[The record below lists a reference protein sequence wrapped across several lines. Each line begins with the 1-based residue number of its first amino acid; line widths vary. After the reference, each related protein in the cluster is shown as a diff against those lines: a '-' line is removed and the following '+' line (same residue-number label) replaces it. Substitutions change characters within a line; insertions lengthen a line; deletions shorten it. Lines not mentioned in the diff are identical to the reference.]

1 MASRRVKLAL
11 AGGAVAT
18 LAAVVSFGP
27 IVRHE
32 AARVAERYGAVVAID
47 EVRPSLHGVKL
58 RGVDVSLAEVPSAHL
73 RFETVDVALG
83 WSGKKVTLQGG
94 DVSAVGPREV
104 VLREAEQ
111 WQKRYLAKPSAGGG
125 ESSSSGRTDAE
136 FEGLRIAWQDRKD
149 VPTESVRASD
159 VNFARQEGKV
169 GLSAAEATI
178 TVGPVSVAVQGGHL
192 TLIKQQEGGYRVAAL
207 SARSLDATLTLPAPL
222 EEAKPVE
229 GASTT
234 PNAPPPREPR
244 DPAPKQTKASP
255 RGAAVRAQLVRGAT
269 LLDTVLE
276 QGAKVELDSLHA
288 QVRRGRDT
296 LNLGPGSL
304 VVRRDAGRML
314 VELSPRA
321 HAEKEEQALTF
332 SLSVPFGEADGE
344 IVADVKGGPLYLS
357 TLGIRDGDFGLF
369 DVAKTSLTTRSHLV
383 LSADGK
389 QLRVDG
395 DGRMQNL
402 SLRSDALSDE
412 PIAGL
417 ELAFRLR
424 GETALDGSS
433 IRVDEGEVDLGAVRL
448 LAHGRYDRVGEGHR
462 VRSEFDVPLTAC
474 QSILDAAPRGLV
486 PKIAGMRMAGS
497 LAVKGHARFDTA
509 RLDRDF
515 DVTWDLSNTCRI
527 TEVPPEI
534 DAARW
539 RKPFRR
545 SVLGPAGER
554 VEIESGPS
562 TPGWVPYSVISR
574 FMETAVL
581 TTEDSGFRRHSGFD
595 NEAIRNS
602 IRENLRKG
610 RFVRGASTLSMQLA
624 KNLYLDR
631 VKNLSR
637 KLQEAVLTT
646 YLEQELTK
654 EQILEL
660 YLNVVE
666 FGPMIYGI
674 GPAARYYFN
683 TSASDL
689 SLGQALYISSILPNP
704 KQQHFAI
711 GGAVS
716 PGWMN
721 YLRKLMDVAHR
732 RKWISDEELEDG
744 LRETVVRGQ
753 PAPERAAR
761 SQEPSGSEGEPS
773 GEGGGDAPEPP
784 TPPED

>member
-1 MASRRVKLAL
+1 M
-11 AGGAVAT
+11 
-18 LAAVVSFGP
+18 SFGP

-32 AARVAERYGAVVAID
+32 AARAAERYGAVVAID

-58 RGVDVSLAEVPSAHL
+58 RGVEVSLPEVPSAHV
-73 RFETVDVALG
+73 RFETIDVALG
-83 WSGKKVTLQGG
+83 WSGKKIALQGG

-111 WQKRYLAKPSAGGG
+111 WQKRYLARSSAGGG
-125 ESSSSGRTDAE
+125 ESSSSGGTDAA
-136 FEGLRIAWQDRKD
+136 FEGLRIAWQDRRD

-159 VNFARQEGKV
+159 VSFARQEGKV

-192 TLIKQQEGGYRVAAL
+192 TLIKQPEGGYRVAAL
-207 SARSLDATLTLPAPL
+207 SARSLDATLTLPTPL

-229 GASTT
+229 GASATANE
-234 PNAPPPREPR
+234 PSPRGPR
-244 DPAPKQTKASP
+244 DPAPKQTKTSP

-332 SLSVPFGEADGE
+332 SLSVPFGEAGGE

-395 DGRMQNL
+395 DGRVQNL

-424 GETALDGSS
+424 GETALDGSTL
-433 IRVDEGEVDLGAVRL
+433 RVDEGEVDLGAVRL

-462 VRSEFDVPLTAC
+462 VRAEFDVPLTAC

-486 PKIAGMRMAGS
+486 PRIAGMRMAGS

-515 DVTWDLSNTCRI
+515 DVAWDLSNTCRI

-554 VEIESGPS
+554 VEIESGPG

-631 VKNLSR
+631 VKSLSR

-683 TSASDL
+683 TSAGDL

-711 GGAVS
+711 GGSVS

-732 RKWISDEELEDG
+732 RKWISDEELEEG
-744 LRETVVRGQ
+744 MRETVVRGQ

-761 SQEPSGSEGEPS
+761 SQEPSGSEGAPS
-773 GEGGGDAPEPP
+773 GEGSGEPPEPP

>member
-1 MASRRVKLAL
+1 MA
-11 AGGAVAT
+11 
-18 LAAVVSFGP
+18 AAVSFGP

-32 AARVAERYGAVVAID
+32 ATRAAERYGAVVAID
-47 EVRPSLHGVKL
+47 EVRPSFHGVKL
-58 RGVDVSLAEVPSAHL
+58 HGVQVSLPEVPSARV
-73 RFETVDVALG
+73 RFETIDVALG
-83 WSGKKVTLQGG
+83 WSGKKIALRGG
-94 DVSAVGPREV
+94 DVSAVGPREA

-111 WQKRYLAKPSAGGG
+111 WQKRYLARPSAGGG

-136 FEGLRIAWQDRKD
+136 LEGLRITWQDRND
-149 VPTESVRASD
+149 APTESVRASD

-192 TLIKQQEGGYRVAAL
+192 TLVKQQEGGYRVAAL
-207 SARSLDATLTLPAPL
+207 SARSLDATLTLAAPL

-229 GASTT
+229 GAHAT
-234 PNAPPPREPR
+234 PTKEPQAS
-244 DPAPKQTKASP
+244 PAPASRRGKASQ
-255 RGAAVRAQLVRGAT
+255 RGAAMRAQLIRGAT
-269 LLDTVLE
+269 LLDAVLE

-321 HAEKEEQALTF
+321 RAEKEEQALTF
-332 SLSVPFGEADGE
+332 SLSVPFGESASGE

-395 DGRMQNL
+395 DGRVQNL

-433 IRVDEGEVDLGAVRL
+433 IKVDEGEVDLGAVRL

-462 VRSEFDVPLTAC
+462 VRAEFDVPLTAC
-474 QSILDAAPRGLV
+474 QSILDAAPRGIV
-486 PKIAGMRMAGS
+486 PKLAGMRMAGS

-509 RLDRDF
+509 KLDRDY
-515 DVTWDLSNTCRI
+515 DVAWDLANTCRI

-545 SVLGPAGER
+545 TVLGPAGER
-554 VEIESGPS
+554 VEIESGPG
-562 TPGWVPYSVISR
+562 TAGWVPYGAISR

-581 TTEDSGFRRHSGFD
+581 TTEDSGFRRHGGFD
-595 NEAIRNS
+595 KEAIKNS
-602 IRENLRKG
+602 IRDNLRSG
-610 RFVRGASTLSMQLA
+610 RFMRGASTLSMQLA

-631 VKNLSR
+631 VKNISR
-637 KLQEAVLTT
+637 KLQEVVLTT

-683 TSASDL
+683 TSASEL
-689 SLGQALYISSILPNP
+689 SLGQALYISSILPKP

-721 YLRKLMDVAHR
+721 YLRKLMDIAHR
-732 RKWISDEELEDG
+732 RKWISDEELEEG
-744 LRETVVRGQ
+744 LRETVIRGQ
-753 PAPERAAR
+753 PAPTRAAR
-761 SQEPSGSEGEPS
+761 PPEGTGSEGEP
-773 GEGGGDAPEPP
+773 GDEGSGDAPEPP
-784 TPPED
+784 APPED

>member
-32 AARVAERYGAVVAID
+32 ATRAAERYGAIVAID

-58 RGVDVSLAEVPSAHL
+58 RGVEVSLPDVPSARV
-73 RFETVDVALG
+73 RFATIDVALG
-83 WSGKKVTLQGG
+83 WSGKKIALQGG
-94 DVSAVGPREV
+94 DVSAVGPRDV
-104 VLREAEQ
+104 VIREAEQ
-111 WQKRYLAKPSAGGG
+111 WQKRYLGRASAGGG
-125 ESSSSGRTDAE
+125 ESSSGGRTDAE
-136 FEGLRIAWQDRKD
+136 FEGLHIAWQDRKD

-207 SARSLDATLTLPAPL
+207 SARSLDATLTLAPPL

-229 GASTT
+229 GARVT
-234 PNAPPPREPR
+234 PTNDPREPR
-244 DPAPKQTKASP
+244 EPASKQTKATQ

-269 LLDTVLE
+269 LLDAVLE

-332 SLSVPFGEADGE
+332 SLSVPFGAAEGE

-395 DGRMQNL
+395 DGRVQNL

-417 ELAFRLR
+417 EVAFKLR
-424 GETALDGSS
+424 GETSLDGASL
-433 IRVDEGEVDLGAVRL
+433 RVDEGEVDLGAVRL
-448 LAHGRYDRVGEGHR
+448 LAHGRYERVGEGHR
-462 VRSEFDVPLTAC
+462 VRAEFDVPLTAC

-486 PKIAGMRMAGS
+486 PRIAGMRMAGS
-497 LAVKGHARFDTA
+497 LAVKGHAKFDTA
-509 RLDRDF
+509 KLDRDF
-515 DVTWDLSNTCRI
+515 DIAWDLSNTCRI
-527 TEVPPEI
+527 TEVPPEV

-554 VEIESGPS
+554 VEIESGPG
-562 TPGWVPYSVISR
+562 TAGWVPYSTISR

-602 IRENLRKG
+602 IRENLRKL

-683 TSASDL
+683 TSASEL

-711 GGAVS
+711 GGVVS

-732 RKWISDEELEDG
+732 RKWISDEELEEG
-744 LRETVVRGQ
+744 QRETVVRGQ
-753 PAPERAAR
+753 PAPDRAAR
-761 SQEPSGSEGEPS
+761 SQEPSAGEGEPGHEGS
-773 GEGGGDAPEPP
+773 GEGPEPP
-784 TPPED
+784 APPED